1 MISGIHRRSQSH
13 CVGLLPYS
21 CPPKRGGETTFP
33 DKLKYT
39 STALRSITTDPN
51 EPLSAVFVRAPILK
65 RVGGAA
71 LPSLAAA
78 AIFHSQTS
86 FLRRENRKSGACY
99 NKRQYCITQ
108 KRARD
113 TGRGT
118 PSLGMQ
124 HSAGRSLAPRC
135 GIRDEER
142 DTKEF
147 RHGAQAC
154 AHGQAAFALS
164 EAAAARNAHCCDLFK
179 RRFKRQRAGDGV
191 GGSFAL
197 FSAAVKKKS
206 ARYANKAVAP
216 PPLTS
221 SVRQK
226 EFLRHITKRGSFD
239 GPLLGLMKY
248 ILRLINFNNLG

>member
-1 MISGIHRRSQSH
+1 MRHS
-13 CVGLLPYS
+13 
-21 CPPKRGGETTFP
+21 
-33 DKLKYT
+33 
-39 STALRSITTDPN
+39 
-51 EPLSAVFVRAPILK
+51 LS
-65 RVGGAA
+65 
-71 LPSLAAA
+71 SLAAA

-135 GIRDEER
+135 GIREEER
-142 DTKEF
+142 DTEEF

-197 FSAAVKKKS
+197 FSAAVKKEVCS
-206 ARYANKAVAP
+206 
-216 PPLTS
+216 LC
-221 SVRQK
+221 
-226 EFLRHITKRGSFD
+226 
-239 GPLLGLMKY
+239 
-248 ILRLINFNNLG
+248 

>member
-1 MISGIHRRSQSH
+1 M
-13 CVGLLPYS
+13 P

-78 AIFHSQTS
+78 IFHSQTS

-113 TGRGT
+113 TDRGT

-135 GIRDEER
+135 GIREEER
-142 DTKEF
+142 EIQKNF
-147 RHGAQAC
+147 GMARKHAHMVKRHPLCPRRRRGMHTAIFLN
-154 AHGQAAFALS
+154 G
-164 EAAAARNAHCCDLFK
+164 DLNVREREMVSAGVLPCFP
-179 RRFKRQRAGDGV
+179 RQ
-191 GGSFAL
+191 
-197 FSAAVKKKS
+197 
-206 ARYANKAVAP
+206 
-216 PPLTS
+216 
-221 SVRQK
+221 
-226 EFLRHITKRGSFD
+226 
-239 GPLLGLMKY
+239 
-248 ILRLINFNNLG
+248 

>member
-1 MISGIHRRSQSH
+1 MPSETGRRDDVSRQIEVHIHRTTQHNNGRERTSLGRLRPCTNFEESRG
-13 CVGLLPYS
+13 CG
-21 CPPKRGGETTFP
+21 PPFAR
-33 DKLKYT
+33 
-39 STALRSITTDPN
+39 R
-51 EPLSAVFVRAPILK
+51 
-65 RVGGAA
+65 
-71 LPSLAAA
+71 AA

-113 TGRGT
+113 TDRGT

-135 GIRDEER
+135 GIREKER
-142 DTKEF
+142 DTEEF

-164 EAAAARNAHCCDLFK
+164 EAAARNAHCCDLFK
-179 RRFKRQRAGDGV
+179 RRFKRQRAGDGG

-197 FSAAVKKKS
+197 FSAAVKKEVCS
-206 ARYANKAVAP
+206 
-216 PPLTS
+216 LC
-221 SVRQK
+221 
-226 EFLRHITKRGSFD
+226 
-239 GPLLGLMKY
+239 
-248 ILRLINFNNLG
+248 

>member
-1 MISGIHRRSQSH
+1 MPSETGRRDDVSRQIEVHIHR
-13 CVGLLPYS
+13 
-21 CPPKRGGETTFP
+21 TTQHNNGP
-33 DKLKYT
+33 ERT
-39 STALRSITTDPN
+39 N
-51 EPLSAVFVRAPILK
+51 LSRAAVFVRAPILK

-71 LPSLAAA
+71 LPSFAAA

-86 FLRRENRKSGACY
+86 FLRGENRKSGACY

-135 GIRDEER
+135 GIREEER

-164 EAAAARNAHCCDLFK
+164 EAAARNAHCCDLFK
-179 RRFKRQRAGDGV
+179 RRFKRQRAGDGG

-197 FSAAVKKKS
+197 FSAAVKKEVCS
-206 ARYANKAVAP
+206 
-216 PPLTS
+216 LC
-221 SVRQK
+221 
-226 EFLRHITKRGSFD
+226 
-239 GPLLGLMKY
+239 
-248 ILRLINFNNLG
+248 